1 MSLGERIKQAR
12 KFLGYTQNDLANLT
26 GMSRISIGNY
36 ERDSRVPDGNA
47 LKKIAI
53 ALNTSTDYLLGK
65 KETSEN
71 PTQLD
76 YAAGTIYFN
85 YTQNKNEDFQLQQ
98 YLDSRGYKIT
108 PSIFLFTEEEVGTP
122 KYTQYLNDWKNPD
135 KQYYVLSKE
144 KETFSVPPQ
153 AISELQDNI
162 YRAIE
167 FEWFRIRD
175 KYKDFQPPATE

>member
-47 LKKIAI
+47 LKKLAI

-65 KETSEN
+65 KGTNEN
-71 PTQLD
+71 PTQSD
-76 YAAGTIYFN
+76 YAAGTIYLN
-85 YTQNKNEDFQLQQ
+85 YAQNKNEDFQLQE
-98 YLDSRGYKIT
+98 YLASKGYDIT
-108 PSIFLFTEEEVGTP
+108 PSIFLFTEDEIDTP
-122 KYTQYLNDWKNPD
+122 NYTQYLNDWKNPD
-135 KQYYVLSKE
+135 KQYYALSKE
-144 KETFSVPPQ
+144 NETFFVPPE
-153 AISELQDNI
+153 AIVELQNNI

-167 FEWFRIRD
+167 FEWFKLKD
-175 KYKDFQPPATE
+175 KYKGFQPPTTE